1 MELNLSAR
9 FQSWWA
15 DDGMSETAQ
24 MNDVDLLRRIGDGDR
39 KAFERFYDQ
48 YSGLLFSIAVK
59 ILNDASEAE
68 DVMQEV
74 FLQIWDK
81 AGGYNPLLGKPAS
94 WAVTLVRNKAI
105 DRIRA
110 SQRRAKLMEQAT
122 VEAASGP
129 ENSPTA
135 NERLHGKENAELIRN
150 VVAGLPAD
158 QRRAIEMAFFSGLT
172 QNEISEKLQEPL
184 GTVKARIRRGMIKLR
199 DQLEGFL

>member
-1 MELNLSAR
+1 
-9 FQSWWA
+9 
-15 DDGMSETAQ
+15 MSETAQ
-24 MNDVDLLRRIGDGDR
+24 LNDVDLLRRIGDGDR
-39 KAFERFYDQ
+39 TAFSLFYDQ

-81 AGGYNPLLGKPAS
+81 AGGYNPNLGKPAS

-110 SQRRAKLMEQAT
+110 SQRRSRLMEQAT
-122 VEAASGP
+122 VEAAAGP
-129 ENSPTA
+129 EDSPTA
-135 NERLHGKENAELIRN
+135 NECLHGKENAEKIRD
-150 VVAGLPAD
+150 VVASLPAD

-172 QNEISEKLQEPL
+172 HNEISEKLQEPL
-184 GTVKARIRRGMIKLR
+184 GTVKARIRRGMLKLR

>member
-9 FQSWWA
+9 FQSWRA

-24 MNDVDLLRRIGDGDR
+24 TNDVDLLRRIGDGDR
-39 KAFERFYDQ
+39 TAFGLFYDQ

-110 SQRRAKLMEQAT
+110 SQRRARLMEQAT

-150 VVAGLPAD
+150 VVAGLPED

-184 GTVKARIRRGMIKLR
+184 GTVKARIRRGMLKLR